1 MSRQLD
7 MFVKIH
13 RADKSLAWNA
23 FYGPT
28 LERLAKENKEREN
41 ARNEATSTISILT
54 KNHTDNERS
63 KK

>member
-13 RADKSLAWNA
+13 RTDKSLAWNA

-28 LERLAKENKEREN
+28 LERLAKENKEREI
-41 ARNEATSTISILT
+41 ARNEATRPISILI
-54 KNHTDNERS
+54 KKHTDNERP